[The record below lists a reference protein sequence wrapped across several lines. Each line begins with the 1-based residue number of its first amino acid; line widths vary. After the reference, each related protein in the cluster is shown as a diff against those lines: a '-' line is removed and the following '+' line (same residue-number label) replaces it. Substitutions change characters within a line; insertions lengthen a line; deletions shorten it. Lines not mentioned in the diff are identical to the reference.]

1 MGFGGKIKRN
11 IADKHFSDCIRKAA
25 EWKCQRCEKDY
36 SDKPQG
42 LQCSHFISRGHWATR
57 YDPKNALALC
67 AYCHNYVE
75 GFPVAHINLWRDIH
89 GSIYGRDSSD
99 TELNQLLGREACNG
113 RAQYARQNVKAISAH
128 YREES
133 RRLDEELERK
143 AKGKEADFNVYSY
156 IAGPKTLSDPGRST

>member
-1 MGFGGKIKRN
+1 MGFGGKIKRLT
-11 IADKHFSDCIRKAA
+11 ADKHMSDALRKKA
-25 EWKCQRCEKDY
+25 KFVCQACDKDY
-36 SDKPQG
+36 SDRPQG

-99 TELNQLLGREACNG
+99 TELNQLLGRESCNG
-113 RAQYARQNVKAISAH
+113 RAQYARNNVKAISAH

-133 RRLDEELERK
+133 KRLDGELERK
-143 AKGKEADFNVYSY
+143 AKGKEADLEVKGY
-156 IAGPKTLSDPGRST
+156 IKRIKDLSEP